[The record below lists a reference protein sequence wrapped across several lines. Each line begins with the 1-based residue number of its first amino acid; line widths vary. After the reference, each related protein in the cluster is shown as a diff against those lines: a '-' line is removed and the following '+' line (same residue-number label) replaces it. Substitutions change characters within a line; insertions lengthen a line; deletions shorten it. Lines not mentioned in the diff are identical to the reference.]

1 MTEPESPAFE
11 VEAASAGLIKV
22 AGLEAVGPVTFV
34 IFGGEVA
41 RTGAGDKRFP
51 DGSGVALVARTPG
64 SGRDVHNVA
73 PALLVLDRRDA
84 VDHVTVPPSRVP
96 GADVGDT
103 GERLQ
108 DQRVPGVT
116 DGEHLVRGHAAH
128 VIVGD
133 VGEKRPQHEVA
144 HGLGDRYGVEHTLV
158 VGHIG

>member
-51 DGSGVALVARTPG
+51 DGSGVALV
-64 SGRDVHNVA
+64 VHNVA
-73 PALLVLDRRDA
+73 PALLVLHRRDA
-84 VDHVTVPPSRVP
+84 VDHVTVPPRRVP